1 MDKLLERFFEYISFD
16 TQSKPSSKMSPSSDG
31 QLKLAK
37 ALVQELKKLGFS
49 DSDTQ

>member
-37 ALVQELKKLGFS
+37 ALVQELKNWVFLM
-49 DSDTQ
+49 